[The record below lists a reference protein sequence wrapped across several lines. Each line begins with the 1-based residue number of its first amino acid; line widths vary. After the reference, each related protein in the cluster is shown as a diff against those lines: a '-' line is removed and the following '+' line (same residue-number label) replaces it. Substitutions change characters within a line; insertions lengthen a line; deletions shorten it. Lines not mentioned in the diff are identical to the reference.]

1 MKSLEE
7 MYHRQVSDMADEVKA
22 HVAAGDLHR
31 AALLAASMSSTL
43 ATMLTIY
50 RFEAGVADERAKR
63 DAFEAAEREG
73 RASAEEF
80 IRRIGG
86 GVTITANEVQ

>member
-1 MKSLEE
+1 MTLDELHAK
-7 MYHRQVSDMADEVKA
+7 QVCDMADQLKL
-22 HVAAGDLHR
+22 HVASGDLHR

-43 ATMLTIY
+43 ATMLAITC
-50 RFEAGVADERAKR
+50 FERGVADERAKR
-63 DAFEAAEREG
+63 DALEAAEREG

>member
-1 MKSLEE
+1 MSLEE
-7 MYHRQVSDMADEVKA
+7 LHAKQVCDMADEVKTHIA
-22 HVAAGDLHR
+22 NGDLHR

-43 ATMLTIY
+43 ATMLTITC
-50 RFEAGVADERAKR
+50 FERGVADERAKR

>member
-1 MKSLEE
+1 MTLDELHAK
-7 MYHRQVSDMADEVKA
+7 QVCDMADQLKLHIA
-22 HVAAGDLHR
+22 NGDLHR

-43 ATMLTIY
+43 ATMLTITC
-50 RFEAGVADERAKR
+50 FERGMAEERERR

>member
-43 ATMLTIY
+43 ATMLTITC
-50 RFEAGVADERAKR
+50 FERGVADERAKR

>member
-1 MKSLEE
+1 MSLEE
-7 MYHRQVSDMADEVKA
+7 LHAKQVCDMADQIKLHIA
-22 HVAAGDLHR
+22 NGDLHR

-43 ATMLTIY
+43 ATMLTIV
-50 RFEAGVADERAKR
+50 RFEQGVADERSKR
-63 DAFEAAEREG
+63 AALDAAEREG
-73 RASAEEF
+73 QASAEEF